1 MLDNEQLKL
10 VGDKWEKIWEFD
22 NGNDKNKQ
30 QQKNTSKYVNLIR
43 VQLLYWKWRRKKKQ
57 IMK

>member
-30 QQKNTSKYVNLIR
+30 QQKTQANTWIWFAFSCCIENEEE
-43 VQLLYWKWRRKKKQ
+43 KKQ
-57 IMK
+57 IQ